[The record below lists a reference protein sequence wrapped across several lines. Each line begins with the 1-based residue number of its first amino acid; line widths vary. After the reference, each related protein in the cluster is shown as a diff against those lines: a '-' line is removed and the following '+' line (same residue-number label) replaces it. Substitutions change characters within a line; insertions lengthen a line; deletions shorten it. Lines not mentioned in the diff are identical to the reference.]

1 MGKGGCVGK
10 TRHRDFLVLGIMVL
24 LGVAFSPLIMTSAV
38 SEYSEDIPSSYGS
51 VCLVCHA
58 SASGGGD
65 LNGFGSDYSEN
76 DNDIEAINDLD
87 SDGDGHTNEE
97 ELKAGTFPGD
107 PDSSPVS
114 IDGWTNIAVAIGLL
128 LVVISF
134 RAKQPLS
141 DYYTTRARMM

>member
-1 MGKGGCVGK
+1 M
-10 TRHRDFLVLGIMVL
+10 
-24 LGVAFSPLIMTSAV
+24 
-38 SEYSEDIPSSYGS
+38 
-51 VCLVCHA
+51 
-58 SASGGGD
+58 
-65 LNGFGSDYSEN
+65 
-76 DNDIEAINDLD
+76 D

-128 LVVISF
+128 LVGISF

-141 DYYTTRARMM
+141 DFYTTIII